1 VLPWRSPD
9 GLWLV
14 TPEGGH
20 SAQVRDSE
28 GRPTGSPLRH
38 GSTVLFAAFSADG
51 ERLVTTS
58 DDNTA
63 RLWVVR
69 TGALL
74 AQPLRHATTVLRAAF
89 SADRRLV
96 VTADASTA
104 RVWDAATGEPITPPV
119 RLSSP
124 VREVGFNREGTEV
137 SVTTTSRT
145 RQTWE
150 LRPDDRP
157 IAELVRLAQVLAS
170 ARIDPERGM
179 LPLRPEE
186 LRDSLERLHLPGQ
199 K

>member
-1 VLPWRSPD
+1 
-9 GLWLV
+9 
-14 TPEGGH
+14 
-20 SAQVRDSE
+20 VRDSE
-28 GRPTGSPLRH
+28 GRPIGSPLRH
-38 GSTVLFAAFSADG
+38 GSTVLFAAFSADSK
-51 ERLVTTS
+51 RLVTTS

-69 TGALL
+69 TGAFL
-74 AQPLRHATTVLRAAF
+74 AQPLRHATSVLRAAF

-96 VTADASTA
+96 VTADACTA
-104 RVWDAATGEPITPPV
+104 RVWDAATGAPITPPM

-137 SVTTTSRT
+137 SVTTSRT

-150 LRPDDRP
+150 LRPDGRP

-186 LRDSLERLHLPGQ
+186 LRDSLERLHLPVQ